1 MKTLLM
7 EWYREDEDALRD
19 ISSGDITIF
28 HRVNG
33 YIHPQTWEEVIEHD
47 SQIDFRNHSAYDSDD
62 SDGSDPPESKEYES
76 SVQYVV
82 NVRRS
87 GSDGK
92 EYLVTTKT
100 YKEPVKFEVADNNDR
115 LPALQE
121 IKDILSPHSE
131 DTATTGDIADSEK
144 TKLGIHDRVVDTSL
158 RINSQYLLNV
168 LRSVITY
175 MDVPTEE
182 RNTDLVTGMFYYPYP
197 ELFHHLPDLLEYQ
210 NGNTALRN
218 KHTALFNEKFD
229 EHLNLLE
236 DYLNSKSGVPTEEFK
251 ARLERKIPT
260 VTFATYWL
268 LLKPGTHVY
277 VRDNDGSINAYILHE
292 VRGGQ
297 SDNGGEKINRNYK
310 IEVWNLVF
318 SGNVIAPRFRVLDIS
333 VFDNEKEIT
342 SLTVFPARYIDEDDD
357 GELKKKLVERGE
369 RYFTYSKA
377 PAFLQYTGKGLAAGS
392 KMVELLASIQT
403 CCG

>member
-292 VRGGQ
+292 V
-297 SDNGGEKINRNYK
+297 
-310 IEVWNLVF
+310 
-318 SGNVIAPRFRVLDIS
+318 
-333 VFDNEKEIT
+333 
-342 SLTVFPARYIDEDDD
+342 
-357 GELKKKLVERGE
+357 
-369 RYFTYSKA
+369 
-377 PAFLQYTGKGLAAGS
+377 
-392 KMVELLASIQT
+392 
-403 CCG
+403 